1 MMIKQKQELELY
13 VHIPFCVRKCN
24 YCDFLSFSA
33 SKEQIAAYCRSLEEE
48 IRQTAEYISKTE
60 ASPKGEA
67 FSPKKIRSIFF
78 GGGTPSLL
86 SPEQMESLM
95 LCIRKYFPWEKGTE
109 ISMEANPGTLDG
121 EKLSG
126 FRQAGINR
134 LSIGLQSTKDQCLKL
149 LGRIH
154 TWEQFLRNYEE
165 ARKAG
170 FSNINIDL
178 MSGLPGQSLSIYEE
192 TLEEVAALRP
202 EHISAYSLILEEGTP
217 FYTSEELHSLLPD
230 EETERRMYERT
241 KEILLSHG
249 YERYEISNYA
259 KVGRECIHNLGY
271 WDNVPYL
278 GFGLGASSY
287 YNGARFS
294 NERNLQSY
302 LKRPF
307 LPFSEREEY
316 FILSQTE
323 EMEDYMIFGLRK
335 MNGVSLSE
343 FTRRFT
349 IPMEEKYGTV
359 INTYEK
365 MGLLEK
371 TGDRLRLTDAGI
383 DVSNRIF
390 EEFLLTE

>member
-1 MMIKQKQELELY
+1 MIKEKQELELY

-33 SKEQIAAYCRSLEEE
+33 SREEIAAYCRALEEE
-48 IRQTAEYISKTE
+48 IRKTAEYLSMTE
-60 ASPKGEA
+60 ASPEGEA

-86 SPEQMESLM
+86 SPGQMESLM
-95 LCIRKYFPWEKGTE
+95 SCIRDCFPWEEGTE
-109 ISMEANPGTLDG
+109 ITLEANPGTLDR
-121 EKLSG
+121 EKLSAL
-126 FRQAGINR
+126 RQAGINR
-134 LSIGLQSTKDQCLKL
+134 LSIGLQSTKDECLKL

-165 ARKAG
+165 ARKTG

-192 TLEEVAALRP
+192 TLEEVAALHP

-217 FYTSEELHSLLPD
+217 FYASAELRNRLPD

-241 KEILLSHG
+241 KEILLAHG
-249 YERYEISNYA
+249 YKRYEISNYA
-259 KVGRECIHNLGY
+259 KAGRECIHNLGY
-271 WDNVPYL
+271 WDNIPYL

-287 YNGARFS
+287 YNRARFS
-294 NERNLQSY
+294 NEGNLPSY
-302 LKRPF
+302 LEQPF
-307 LPFSEREEY
+307 RPFSEREEY
-316 FILSQTE
+316 FILSQTD

-335 MNGVSLSE
+335 MSGVSISE

-349 IPMEEKYGTV
+349 IPMEEIYGTA

-365 MGLLEK
+365 MGLLER
-371 TGDRLRLTDAGI
+371 TGNRLRLTDAGI